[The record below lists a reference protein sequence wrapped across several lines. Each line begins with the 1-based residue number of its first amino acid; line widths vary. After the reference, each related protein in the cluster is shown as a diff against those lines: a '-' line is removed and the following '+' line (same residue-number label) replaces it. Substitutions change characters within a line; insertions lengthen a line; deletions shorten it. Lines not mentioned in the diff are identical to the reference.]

1 MDFKERKKEIERLEK
16 AHEELVREKEEW
28 WANTKKEM
36 SQMEKESHEFWK
48 KSSEDTLELLNKELQ
63 TDKLYKVLI
72 GVGITLIIVVII
84 TLLVDFWDTYL
95 WFL

>member
-1 MDFKERKKEIERLEK
+1 MDDNEKEIRRLTE
-16 AHEELVREKEEW
+16 
-28 WANTKKEM
+28 
-36 SQMEKESHEFWK
+36 
-48 KSSEDTLELLNKELQ
+48 ELLNKELQ
-63 TDKLYKVLI
+63 TEKLYKVLI

>member
-16 AHEELVREKEEW
+16 AHEELAREYEEW
-28 WANTKKEM
+28 TATTKKEM

-63 TDKLYKVLI
+63 TEKLYKVLI

>member
-1 MDFKERKKEIERLEK
+1 MDFKQRKKEIERLEK

-36 SQMEKESHEFWK
+36 TKMEKETHEFWK
-48 KSSEDTLELLNKELQ
+48 TSAEKQLELLNKELQ

-72 GVGITLIIVVII
+72 GVGITLIIVIVI

>member
-63 TDKLYKVLI
+63 TEKLYKVLI

>member
-16 AHEELVREKEEW
+16 AHEELVREYEEW
-28 WANTKKEM
+28 SATTKKEM
-36 SQMEKESHEFWK
+36 SQMEKESHEYWK
-48 KSSEDTLELLNKELQ
+48 TSAEKSLELLNKELQ

-72 GVGITLIIVVII
+72 GVGITLIIVIVI

>member
-1 MDFKERKKEIERLEK
+1 MDDKEKKNEIEEK
-16 AHEELVREKEEW
+16 W
-28 WANTKKEM
+28 
-36 SQMEKESHEFWK
+36 
-48 KSSEDTLELLNKELQ
+48 DELLNKELQ
-63 TDKLYKVLI
+63 TQKLYKVLI